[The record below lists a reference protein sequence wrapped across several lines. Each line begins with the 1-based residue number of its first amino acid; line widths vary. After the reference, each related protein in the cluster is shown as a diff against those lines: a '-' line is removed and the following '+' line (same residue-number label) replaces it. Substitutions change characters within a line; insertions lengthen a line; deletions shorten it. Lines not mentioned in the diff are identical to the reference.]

1 MLPVVSIYHAHAAK
15 IREEIRC
22 EKEFIRI
29 LNDFFLE
36 QINTFPTRENNIFDL
51 VLTNI
56 PEKIDIT
63 EILKPTDAG
72 IFTDHSVLMFDLTTS
87 CKPLPRV
94 IRYIRLQLCGS

>member
-1 MLPVVSIYHAHAAK
+1 MLQK

-36 QINTFPTRENNIFDL
+36 PINTFPTRENNIFDL

-72 IFTDHSVLMFDLTTS
+72 IFTDRSVLMFDLTTS
-87 CKPLPRV
+87 CKLLPRV